1 MLCER
6 TSKFVHRRFGECEDS
21 QSKHQVV
28 VMPRFAL
35 VVASAGLALAAAS
48 KCTTGDCTSGHGT
61 WVTDDGEV
69 YAGDWLNG
77 KKHGHFRISFDGSEG
92 EHIEGEWA
100 EGNPVGLMAYT
111 DASGA
116 IFRGQFDGAALPEE
130 ERSDT
135 GYPHSCGV
143 KGHAVD
149 MVLDEAEGVHYSG
162 PWRNGIPH
170 GRGKMVFVKDGSFYD
185 GDFKHGIANGQGNRT
200 MAGAD
205 TYAGGFLSGEAH
217 GKGTTIYQN
226 VHRSLSNKMCSF
238 SNLSTKVYH
247 FHGAAA

>member
-1 MLCER
+1 
-6 TSKFVHRRFGECEDS
+6 
-21 QSKHQVV
+21 
-28 VMPRFAL
+28 
-35 VVASAGLALAAAS
+35 
-48 KCTTGDCTSGHGT
+48 
-61 WVTDDGEV
+61 
-69 YAGDWLNG
+69 
-77 KKHGHFRISFDGSEG
+77 
-92 EHIEGEWA
+92 
-100 EGNPVGLMAYT
+100 
-111 DASGA
+111 
-116 IFRGQFDGAALPEE
+116 
-130 ERSDT
+130 
-135 GYPHSCGV
+135 
-143 KGHAVD
+143 

-217 GKGTTIYQN
+217 GIGTTIYQN